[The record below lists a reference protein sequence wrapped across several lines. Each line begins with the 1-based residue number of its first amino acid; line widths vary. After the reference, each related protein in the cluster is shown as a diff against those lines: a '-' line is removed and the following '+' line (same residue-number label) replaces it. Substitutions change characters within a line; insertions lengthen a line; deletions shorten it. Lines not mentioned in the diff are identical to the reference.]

1 MLETITN
8 FIIENWPMLILIKAS
23 FLSALLAQEIADIIL
38 MPFKVVGYVFKFAF
52 GFIKKPAQSLKRAK
66 SLERI

>member
-38 MPFKVVGYVFKFAF
+38 MPFKVVGFVFKFIF
-52 GFIKKPAQSLKRAK
+52 GLFKKPVRELKRAK
-66 SLERI
+66 RLERT